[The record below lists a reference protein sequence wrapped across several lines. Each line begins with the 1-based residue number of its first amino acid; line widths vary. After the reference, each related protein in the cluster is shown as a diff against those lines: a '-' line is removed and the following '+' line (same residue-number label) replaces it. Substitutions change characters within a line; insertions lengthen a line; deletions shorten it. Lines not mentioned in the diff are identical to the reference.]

1 MPNSPLFSII
11 IPCLDCE
18 GVLQRCLRSI
28 AHQNYKNYEVII
40 KTVND
45 SIIIDEYL
53 KSSII
58 TKIKVVKKKDSGIS
72 EAWNQALRYVKGDW
86 VLFLGADDILYDS
99 NVLKRAANYIY
110 NISDQ
115 VELIY
120 GKVGIINSMGVEYKK
135 CGEPLS
141 QTRIY
146 LKSFMSIPHQGL
158 FHRSTIFNRGLKFD
172 NSLRYAAD
180 YDLVLKAISANN
192 MRFYSHYISKMSD
205 GGITGNPLNGC
216 AIFIEYRQAQIQN
229 DNMRVSFRW
238 VIGYMKCF
246 IKIIIYKVFGHYF
259 LVYLQQIYR
268 GKILFWSKRDPD

>member
-1 MPNSPLFSII
+1 M
-11 IPCLDCE
+11 
-18 GVLQRCLRSI
+18 
-28 AHQNYKNYEVII
+28 
-40 KTVND
+40 
-45 SIIIDEYL
+45 
-53 KSSII
+53 
-58 TKIKVVKKKDSGIS
+58 KKKDSGIS